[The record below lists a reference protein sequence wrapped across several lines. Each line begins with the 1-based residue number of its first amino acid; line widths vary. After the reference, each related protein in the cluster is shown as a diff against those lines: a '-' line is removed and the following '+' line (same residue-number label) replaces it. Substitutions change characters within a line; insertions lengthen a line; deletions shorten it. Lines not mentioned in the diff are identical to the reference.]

1 MQNQHHPI
9 PLLVLVAMASFGC
22 GKKTDDQAPQGSPST
37 LPGPS
42 KCASDADCSKG
53 LLCEAK
59 ACVPSALAEEVR
71 AARKAKTEPQVVAEP
86 APTAEPAA
94 SPVPPIPTES
104 SKPPQGTEW
113 KQGVDV
119 NTQQSD
125 SQPDKCTVR
134 VLREWVQVTCREDYA
149 SYEAIENF
157 GTKGRDYFASALPNK
172 VVDLVFRLRKGKA
185 QSARICGEKA
195 QATLF
200 VNWPAEK
207 DRPTH
212 IALGKGA
219 KCEGEK
225 DDAKDAGK

>member
-1 MQNQHHPI
+1 
-9 PLLVLVAMASFGC
+9 MASFGC
-22 GKKTDDQAPQGSPST
+22 EKKTDEQTPQGSPSS
-37 LPGPS
+37 LPRPPT
-42 KCASDADCSKG
+42 CATDDDCSAG

-59 ACVPSALAEEVR
+59 ACVPASLAKEVR
-71 AARKAKTEPQVVAEP
+71 EARKAKNAPEVIAAAPSAEP
-86 APTAEPAA
+86 PA
-94 SPVPPIPTES
+94 SPVPSIPTAPS
-104 SKPPQGTEW
+104 NPPQGTEW
-113 KQGVDV
+113 KQGVAV

-134 VLREWVQVTCREDYA
+134 VLREWVQVTCRDDYA
-149 SYEAIENF
+149 SYEGIENF

-185 QSARICGEKA
+185 QKARICGEKA

-219 KCEGEK
+219 KCEDTE
-225 DDAKDAGK
+225 DSDKDAGK